1 LTPEWCAPL
10 RLRIPT
16 KLGFKSA
23 KNLQSIEVTNRYS
36 AGFWENQGYN
46 WFSGS
51 QSGQLHA
58 TISAM
63 AFAIWRAGALASV
76 SC

>member
-1 LTPEWCAPL
+1 MSDFTQVIGG
-10 RLRIPT
+10 R
-16 KLGFKSA
+16 SA
-23 KNLQSIEVTNRYS
+23 DAFRHCTN
-36 AGFWENQGYN
+36 FITI
-46 WFSGS
+46 
-51 QSGQLHA
+51 HA